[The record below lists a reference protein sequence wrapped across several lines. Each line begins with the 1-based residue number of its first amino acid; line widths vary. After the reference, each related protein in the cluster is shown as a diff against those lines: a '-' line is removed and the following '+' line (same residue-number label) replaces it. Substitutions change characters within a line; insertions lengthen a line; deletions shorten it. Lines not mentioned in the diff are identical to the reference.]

1 MSALMKG
8 FVIAIVQV
16 LLVSA
21 IGAKFLY
28 DRAHYPRVWAP
39 TAPYDPNLPI
49 RGRYVSISVLVDG
62 KGVDAS
68 GDPGTFYGRFAVEGD
83 RLIAI
88 KDANGPHMFLLRG
101 CGDAQCW
108 QFYEPLAYFIPE
120 HVKDPSLRHAGETL
134 WVEVTVPPKG
144 APRPIRLGVKKD
156 EDPAPVELRLE

>member
-8 FVIAIVQV
+8 IVVAIVQV
-16 LLVSA
+16 ALVAA
-21 IGAKFLY
+21 IGAKFRY

-68 GDPGTFYGRFAVEGD
+68 ENQGTYYGRFAVEGY
-83 RLIAI
+83 RLVAI
-88 KDANGPHMFLLRG
+88 KDDNSQHLFLLRG

-120 HVKDPSLRHAGETL
+120 HVKDPSLRPAGETL

-144 APRPIRLGVKKD
+144 APRPIQLGMKKD
-156 EDPAPVELRLE
+156 DDAAPVELRLE